1 MVYNCMYKKVVI
13 AEESLWSD
21 FLPRFLR
28 ISRARN
34 KMYYKFLLFHLLS
47 LVTHQCVNNASDY
60 SLIIVCAK
68 LKYEIFALPLN
79 TAIHARAYDFQDMS
93 QFYSPLFIVLIRV
106 GELQVYEYIHLSHV
120 FEVYESG
127 LETSHNFG
135 AKLRR

>member
-1 MVYNCMYKKVVI
+1 MAYNCLYKKVVI

-21 FLPRFLR
+21 FLPRLLR

-47 LVTHQCVNNASDY
+47 FVTHLCVASDY
-60 SLIIVCAK
+60 SLIIVWAK

-93 QFYSPLFIVLIRV
+93 QFYFPLFIVLIRV
-106 GELQVYEYIHLSHV
+106 GELQVYEYIRLSHV

>member
-1 MVYNCMYKKVVI
+1 MAYNCLYKKVVI

-21 FLPRFLR
+21 FLPRLLR
-28 ISRARN
+28 ISRTRN

-47 LVTHQCVNNASDY
+47 FFTHLCVASDY

-79 TAIHARAYDFQDMS
+79 TAIHARAYDFQDMP
-93 QFYSPLFIVLIRV
+93 QFYFPLFIVLIKV

>member
-1 MVYNCMYKKVVI
+1 MAYNFLYKKVVI
-13 AEESLWSD
+13 AEESLWSN
-21 FLPRFLR
+21 FLPRLLR

-47 LVTHQCVNNASDY
+47 FVTHLCVASDY

-93 QFYSPLFIVLIRV
+93 QFYFPLFIVLIRV

-120 FEVYESG
+120 FEVYVSG